1 MEKIFTEIMERI
13 ASQMPQLSL
22 IDEDYGQ
29 LQTDED
35 TYPVTF
41 PCVLIG
47 NINTDWNNVGGNVQK
62 GASTIVIKLAV
73 DCYHD
78 TSYGSGTAHHISERL
93 AMNQKLYLAL
103 QGFLKDRRAV
113 SSLVR
118 TNSVNYSLPGGIKVY
133 QTTFKFSVHDES
145 AFGI

>member
-1 MEKIFTEIMERI
+1 MEKIFIEIMERI
-13 ASQMPQLSL
+13 ASRMPQLSL

-47 NINTDWNNVGGNVQK
+47 NVNTDWSNVGGNVQK
-62 GASTIVIKLAV
+62 GASSIVVKLAI

-78 TSYGSGTAHHISERL
+78 TSYGSGTAGHIKERL
-93 AMNQKLYLAL
+93 AMNQELYLAL
-103 QGFLKDRRAV
+103 QGFLKERRTI
-113 SSLVR
+113 SSLAR
-118 TNSVNYSLPGGIKVY
+118 SNSVDYSLPAGIKVY